1 MFLGLL
7 AAIALAP
14 VYWLVVPPR
23 WRRDVIAAAS
33 LLALGLYDPRLPVLL
48 LVCTLGLAGA
58 LRAIAT
64 GDTARR
70 RAFAAVSVAL
80 IVALFVWNKR
90 AGGGL
95 NVLASQS
102 GVLFLGVS
110 YLVLKMAG
118 AIIDG
123 TRGTLGPARARD
135 LLAWLVFLPTYP
147 SGPIENFAHFRDQSP
162 AWDQRRT
169 LGGLERVLF
178 GLVKSQ
184 VFALQLGA
192 WIDPILAA
200 PASASP
206 PVLLLAL
213 YALLLRFYFDLAG
226 YSDIAIGLAALYGY
240 DIAENFDRPFA
251 ARNLAQFWQRWHI
264 TLTGW
269 LRTYVFTLVTRP
281 LLRRMA
287 GHDDR
292 LAIVTGIL
300 ITLVLVGTWHG
311 LHWNFVL
318 YGFLHGLG
326 VVWVSVYARDCGRW
340 LLPAGTVRWWRQSR
354 TGYLLSVALTFNTCA
369 LLGVFA
375 VHDIGSAVRYLLA
388 MIGQ

>member
-1 MFLGLL
+1 
-7 AAIALAP
+7 
-14 VYWLVVPPR
+14 
-23 WRRDVIAAAS
+23 
-33 LLALGLYDPRLPVLL
+33 
-48 LVCTLGLAGA
+48 
-58 LRAIAT
+58 
-64 GDTARR
+64 
-70 RAFAAVSVAL
+70 
-80 IVALFVWNKR
+80 
-90 AGGGL
+90 
-95 NVLASQS
+95 
-102 GVLFLGVS
+102 
-110 YLVLKMAG
+110 
-118 AIIDG
+118 
-123 TRGTLGPARARD
+123 
-135 LLAWLVFLPTYP
+135 
-147 SGPIENFAHFRDQSP
+147 
-162 AWDQRRT
+162 
-169 LGGLERVLF
+169 VLF

-206 PVLLLAL
+206 LVLLLAL

-287 GHDDR
+287 GRDDR
-292 LAIVTGIL
+292 LAIVAGIL

-318 YGFLHGLG
+318 YGFLHGVG

-388 MIGQ
+388 LIGQ

>member
-1 MFLGLL
+1 
-7 AAIALAP
+7 
-14 VYWLVVPPR
+14 
-23 WRRDVIAAAS
+23 
-33 LLALGLYDPRLPVLL
+33 
-48 LVCTLGLAGA
+48 
-58 LRAIAT
+58 
-64 GDTARR
+64 
-70 RAFAAVSVAL
+70 
-80 IVALFVWNKR
+80 
-90 AGGGL
+90 
-95 NVLASQS
+95 
-102 GVLFLGVS
+102 VS

-123 TRGTLGPARARD
+123 TRHTLGPARTRD

-147 SGPIENFAHFRDQSP
+147 SGPIENFAHFRVQSP

-213 YALLLRFYFDLAG
+213 YALLLRVYFDLAG

-300 ITLVLVGTWHG
+300 VTLALVGTWHG
-311 LHWNFVL
+311 LHWNFAL
-318 YGFLHGLG
+318 FGLLHGLG
-326 VVWVSVYARDCGRW
+326 VVWVSVYARDWGRW
-340 LLPAGTVRWWRQSR
+340 LLPASTVRWWRQSW
-354 TGYLLSVALTFNTCA
+354 TGYLLSAALTFNTCA
-369 LLGVFA
+369 LLNVFA
-375 VHDIGSAVRYLLA
+375 VSDIRSAVRYLLA
-388 MIGQ
+388 LIGQ

>member
-1 MFLGLL
+1 MLLGLL

-14 VYWLVVPPR
+14 VYWLAVPAG
-23 WRRDVIAAAS
+23 WRREVLAAAS
-33 LLALGLYDPRLPVLL
+33 LLALGLYDPRLPLL
-48 LVCTLGLAGA
+48 LLTCTLALAA
-58 LRAIAT
+58 LLRAMAAL
-64 GDTARR
+64 GAPRR
-70 RAFAAVSVAL
+70 RALAALAVVLLVTLFA
-80 IVALFVWNKR
+80 WNKL

-118 AIIDG
+118 AVIDRA
-123 TRGTLGPARARD
+123 RGTLGASRVRD

-147 SGPIENFAHFRDQSP
+147 SGPIEAFAHFRDQTP
-162 AWDQRRT
+162 AWDQRRC
-169 LGGLERVLF
+169 LGGLERILF
-178 GLVKSQ
+178 GLVKAQ
-184 VFALQLGA
+184 VFAHQLGV
-192 WIDPILAA
+192 WVDPILAA
-200 PASASP
+200 PAASSP

-213 YALLLRFYFDLAG
+213 YGLLLRFYFDLAG
-226 YSDIAIGLAALYGY
+226 YSDIAIGLAAVYGY

-251 ARNLAQFWQRWHI
+251 ARNLAQFWQRWHM

-281 LLRRMA
+281 LLRGMA
-287 GHDDR
+287 GRDDR
-292 LAIVTGIL
+292 LAIVAGIL
-300 ITLVLVGTWHG
+300 ITLVLVGAWHG

-326 VVWVSVYARDCGRW
+326 VVWVSVFARDCGRL
-340 LLPAGTVRWWRQSR
+340 LLPPAMTRWWRRSR
-354 TGYLLSVALTFNTCA
+354 SGYLLSVALTFNTCA

-375 VHDIGSAVRYLLA
+375 VNDIGGAVHYLRAL
-388 MIGQ
+388 IGL

>member
-1 MFLGLL
+1 
-7 AAIALAP
+7 
-14 VYWLVVPPR
+14 
-23 WRRDVIAAAS
+23 
-33 LLALGLYDPRLPVLL
+33 
-48 LVCTLGLAGA
+48 
-58 LRAIAT
+58 
-64 GDTARR
+64 
-70 RAFAAVSVAL
+70 VAL

-147 SGPIENFAHFRDQSP
+147 SGPIEKLRALPRPVAGLGP
-162 AWDQRRT
+162 ATHPRRPRARA
-169 LGGLERVLF
+169 LRPR
-178 GLVKSQ
+178 Q
-184 VFALQLGA
+184 VAGVRAAARRLDRP
-192 WIDPILAA
+192 DPRR

-206 PVLLLAL
+206 LVLLLAL

-287 GHDDR
+287 GRDDR
-292 LAIVTGIL
+292 LAIVAGIL

-318 YGFLHGLG
+318 YGFLHGVG

-388 MIGQ
+388 LIGQ